1 MERHFHEELNNLK
14 QKLLRMGLLVEE
26 TLERAIQ
33 AFLKRDNILANQV
46 IAGDQV
52 INQLEIEIDD
62 TGHGLLALGQPMAVD
77 LRIITAILKINT
89 DLERM
94 GDHAVNIAERT
105 LNILKEPP
113 IRENIH
119 LAEMAGAAQKMV
131 RDALDS
137 FVSGDAE
144 LARSVL
150 RCDDAVDA
158 YNDQINTRV
167 EQLMETSP
175 ESVRTGMSLII
186 LAHNLERIA
195 DLANNIAED
204 VIYMKQGK
212 EVRHHIESQE

>member
-1 MERHFHEELNNLK
+1 MERHFHEDLKDLK

-26 TLERAIQ
+26 TIDKAIQ
-33 AFLKRDNILANQV
+33 ALRKRDNVLANQV

-62 TGHGLLALGQPMAVD
+62 SGHSLLALGQPMAVD
-77 LRIITAILKINT
+77 LRIITSILKINT

-105 LNILKEPP
+105 LSILKDPP
-113 IRENIH
+113 IKESIH
-119 LAEMAGAAQKMV
+119 LPEMAQSAQSMV
-131 RDALDS
+131 KDALDS
-137 FVSGDAE
+137 FVAGDVE

-150 RCDDAVDA
+150 RRDDEVDA
-158 YNDQINTRV
+158 YNDEVNAKV
-167 EQLMETSP
+167 ERLMENNP
-175 ESVRTGMSLII
+175 EIVRTGMSHII
-186 LAHNLERIA
+186 IAHNLERIA

-212 EVRHHIESQE
+212 EVRHHIENKE